1 MSGDVTSALRTEPG
15 YGWEGQRLTDA
26 DTRPLGEHL
35 VELGALRPTDVDGV
49 RQWQAKSGLRF
60 GEAAVQLGLVSQ
72 AAVKDALAQQYHYPQ
87 LLDPLEKLSPELVM
101 AMQPDH
107 PLAEQLRTLRT
118 QIVLRWRADGRP
130 GQSLAVVS
138 SERGDGRSFVAANL
152 AIALAQM
159 NLRTLLVDLDLR
171 HPRQHELF
179 GASDRIGVSSMLV
192 GRALAGEVQA
202 VQTTTLSVM
211 TCGPRPPN
219 PQELLAPAT
228 LQPVLDMLRRRF
240 DVIVLDTTAWNDS
253 ADAQLIAAQ
262 ADSTLVVVR
271 PDHSAL
277 PATRR
282 MADALR
288 QAGARPVGA
297 VLNRR

>member
-1 MSGDVTSALRTEPG
+1 MSGDVAPALRSG
-15 YGWEGQRLTDA
+15 HGDRWDDQRLSDP

-72 AAVKDALAQQYHYPQ
+72 AAVHDALAQQYHYPQ
-87 LLDPLEKLSPELVM
+87 LLDPFDKLSPELVM
-101 AMQPDH
+101 ALQPDH

-118 QIVLRWRADGRP
+118 QIVLRWRADGQP

-152 AIALAQM
+152 AIAMAQM
-159 NLRTLLVDLDLR
+159 NLRTLLIDLDLR
-171 HPRQHELF
+171 HPRLHELF
-179 GASDRIGVSSMLV
+179 GASDRMGISSMLV
-192 GRALAGEVQA
+192 GRALANEVQA
-202 VQTTTLSVM
+202 VQATTLSVM
-211 TCGPRPPN
+211 ACGPRPPN

-228 LQPVLDMLRRRF
+228 LRPVLDVLRRRF
-240 DVIVLDTTAWNDS
+240 DVIVLDTTAWEGS
-253 ADAQLIAAQ
+253 ADAQLVAAQ

-277 PATRR
+277 RETQR
-282 MADALR
+282 MTDALH
-288 QAGARPVGA
+288 QAGARPIGA